1 MELNYHPANYTGWPD
16 PALYLCN
23 CNLYYMLQSYKNYLK
38 SATFFAN
45 ILLQKAK
52 FFVDYF

>member
-1 MELNYHPANYTGWPD
+1 MELNYRPANYTGWPV

-23 CNLYYMLQSYKNYLK
+23 CNLYYILQSYKNYLK